1 MLQRKTNRGGKEH
14 RKVER
19 NSQPPKNWYA
29 GLRIEENKFELF
41 RFVSYAIFRRSIN
54 ESKLFAIKDD
64 YMPF

>member
-1 MLQRKTNRGGKEH
+1 MLQRKTNRGKEH

-41 RFVSYAIFRRSIN
+41 RFVSYATFRRSIN

>member
-1 MLQRKTNRGGKEH
+1 MLQRKTNRGKEH

-54 ESKLFAIKDD
+54 ESKLFAIKGD